1 MSIDTSSE
9 ERKTDMKKITLMVL
23 GILLG
28 IFGIA
33 QGLQLMGIIGTK
45 DFSIAGVAFTILG
58 FALAAGCFKKAVKA
72 Q

>member
-1 MSIDTSSE
+1 
-9 ERKTDMKKITLMVL
+9 MKKLTLVVL

-33 QGLQLMGIIGTK
+33 QGLQLMGAVGTK

-58 FALAAGCFKKAVKA
+58 LALAAGCFKKAFKI